1 VILDSS
7 LLFSLTRT
15 PSVRWETQRKPPS
28 PHAPPK
34 IDYASP
40 TENTRKR
47 ALHDG
52 VCGVGRKTPGLC
64 TYATVTLGLNM
75 HEMGGSC
82 PLEAGR
88 SGEQVREVLGIWY
101 FRTMEYTSISCHAN
115 GWFLFLFLFFGGG
128 KSVGDDVSC
137 SRSWGPWTEA
147 DSLQT
152 ARISHDFTW
161 EKR

>member
-1 VILDSS
+1 
-7 LLFSLTRT
+7 
-15 PSVRWETQRKPPS
+15 
-28 PHAPPK
+28 
-34 IDYASP
+34 
-40 TENTRKR
+40 
-47 ALHDG
+47 
-52 VCGVGRKTPGLC
+52 
-64 TYATVTLGLNM
+64 M

-82 PLEAGR
+82 PFEAGR
-88 SGEQVREVLGIWY
+88 SGEQVKGGCLDMVPPYYGVHVNIV
-101 FRTMEYTSISCHAN
+101 SCERLVFVVVFVFVF
-115 GWFLFLFLFFGGG
+115 WGGDMG